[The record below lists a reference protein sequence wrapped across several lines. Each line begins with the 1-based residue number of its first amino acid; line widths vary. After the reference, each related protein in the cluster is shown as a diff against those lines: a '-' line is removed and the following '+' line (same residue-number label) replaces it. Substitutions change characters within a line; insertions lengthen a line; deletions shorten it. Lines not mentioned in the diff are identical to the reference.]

1 MMAEVAFPLR
11 SWWVLLLRGALAILF
26 GVIALAWPDATLV
39 ALAVLLGIFVLL
51 SGAAALVESL
61 VLRWRRWRLLLL
73 AGLVSVAVGVLIL
86 VWPDVTALVL
96 VYAIGAWA
104 LAAGALELIASVR
117 FREGFDREWL
127 LTLVGIV
134 STLFGLAL
142 LIWPRAC
149 AVCLVAL
156 VAVYAVAGGA
166 ALVWFGFQ
174 VRRDA
179 LRSS

>member
-1 MMAEVAFPLR
+1 MATVEFPVR

-26 GVIALAWPDATLV
+26 GVIALVWPGATLV
-39 ALAVLLGIFVLL
+39 ALAVLLGAFVFL
-51 SGAAALVESL
+51 SGVAALVESL

-73 AGLVSVAVGVLIL
+73 AGLIGVAAGVLIL
-86 VWPDVTALVL
+86 VWPRVTALVL

-104 LAAGALELIASVR
+104 LAAGVLELVASIR
-117 FREGFDREWL
+117 FREGFNREWL
-127 LTLVGIV
+127 LTLVGVV

-156 VAVYAVAGGA
+156 VAVYAIAGGV
-166 ALVWFGFQ
+166 ALVWFGFH